1 MKVIRNKNEN
11 LEEMLEEMKVGGESI
26 FDTVSNY
33 EITKVPGGF
42 IWKNEYCGMV
52 FVPDVPKPPV
62 KAAEKVEPIKN
73 SVAKTEPKKTVTK

>member
-11 LEEMLEEMKVGGESI
+11 LEEMLGEMKVGGESI
-26 FDTVSNY
+26 FYTVSNY
-33 EITKVPGGF
+33 EIKKVPGGF

-52 FVPDVPKPPV
+52 FVPDVPNG